1 VPKRAFQVT
10 VEAIE
15 RLTPT
20 VKVFRL
26 GFAADAGFDFVAGQY
41 VMVDIPRDAG
51 ILQKAYSIASSPLQR
66 GSIDLCIK
74 LVEGGYASTYF
85 HRAVEIGTTLTIHEA
100 QGTFVDR
107 GVDRERLYVAA
118 GTGIAP
124 IRSMIQAL
132 YATGF
137 DGPMWLFFGVR
148 YEDEI
153 LYEAEWRRL
162 AAEQHRDG
170 VQPDPVVADERAR
183 QPDGDD
189 RRDER
194 ADEREDRVPRDAR
207 RAEDQVRRERD
218 LYQVCGDPSAGAVA
232 AGRRRGTRRMP
243 SWTRPSATAATANT
257 ASAIS
262 WSWRSPMIGV
272 GSPTRRKPNAK
283 RPTA

>member
-1 VPKRAFQVT
+1 MPKQSFQVT

-26 GFAADAGFDFVAGQY
+26 RVAADAGFEFVAGQY

-51 ILQKAYSIASSPLQR
+51 ILQKAYSIASSPMQR
-66 GSIDLCIK
+66 DSIDLCIT

-85 HRAVEIGTTLTIHEA
+85 HRAVEIGTTMTIHEA

-107 GVDRERLYVAA
+107 GGDRERLYVAT

-137 DGPMWLFFGVR
+137 DGPLWLFFGVR

-153 LYEAEWRRL
+153 LYQAEWRRL
-162 AAEQHRDG
+162 AAGHSRFRFLPTVSRPRALNGTNKRPWTGDVGWVQDLLRAHLTDPANKEAYVCG
-170 VQPDPVVADERAR
+170 VVPMVKAVKPLLIEL
-183 QPDGDD
+183 G
-189 RRDER
+189 
-194 ADEREDRVPRDAR
+194 VPRPQIHT
-207 RAEDQVRRERD
+207 EK
-218 LYQVCGDPSAGAVA
+218 Y
-232 AGRRRGTRRMP
+232 T
-243 SWTRPSATAATANT
+243 
-257 ASAIS
+257 
-262 WSWRSPMIGV
+262 
-272 GSPTRRKPNAK
+272 
-283 RPTA
+283 

>member
-1 VPKRAFQVT
+1 MPKRYFQVT

-26 GFAADAGFDFVAGQY
+26 RFAADAGFDFVAGQY

-66 GSIDLCIK
+66 DSIDLCIK

-85 HRAVEIGTTLTIHEA
+85 HRAVEIGMSLTIHEG

-107 GVDRERLYVAA
+107 GGDRERLYVAA

-137 DGPMWLFFGVR
+137 DGPVWLFFGVR
-148 YEDEI
+148 YDDEI

-162 AAEQHRDG
+162 AAEHPRFRFLPTVSRPRAWTGDVGWVQDLLRAHLTNPAGKEAYVCG
-170 VQPDPVVADERAR
+170 VVPMVKAVKPLLIEL
-183 QPDGDD
+183 G
-189 RRDER
+189 
-194 ADEREDRVPRDAR
+194 VPRPQIHT
-207 RAEDQVRRERD
+207 EK
-218 LYQVCGDPSAGAVA
+218 Y
-232 AGRRRGTRRMP
+232 T
-243 SWTRPSATAATANT
+243 
-257 ASAIS
+257 
-262 WSWRSPMIGV
+262 
-272 GSPTRRKPNAK
+272 
-283 RPTA
+283 

>member
-1 VPKRAFQVT
+1 MAVPKRAFQVT

-26 GFAADAGFDFVAGQY
+26 GFTADAGFEFVAGQY

-51 ILQKAYSIASSPLQR
+51 ILQKAYSIASPPVQR

-107 GVDRERLYVAA
+107 GVDRERLYVAT

-124 IRSMIQAL
+124 IRSLIQAL

-137 DGPMWLFFGVR
+137 DGPLWLFFGVR

-153 LYEAEWRRL
+153 LYETEWRRL
-162 AAEQHRDG
+162 AAGHPRFRFLQTVSRPRAWTGDVGWVQDLLRRYLTNPADKEAYVCG
-170 VQPDPVVADERAR
+170 VVPMVKAVKPLLIEL
-183 QPDGDD
+183 G
-189 RRDER
+189 
-194 ADEREDRVPRDAR
+194 VPRPQIHT
-207 RAEDQVRRERD
+207 EK
-218 LYQVCGDPSAGAVA
+218 Y
-232 AGRRRGTRRMP
+232 T
-243 SWTRPSATAATANT
+243 
-257 ASAIS
+257 
-262 WSWRSPMIGV
+262 
-272 GSPTRRKPNAK
+272 
-283 RPTA
+283 